1 MTYKVQV
8 LHQLKHVEVV
18 RKEDVTL
25 QLNDGQLIVNIETIR
40 SQLMKDIFP
49 IDTLTLCSCMR
60 VIQLPDFSVTTATKM
75 VELLQTGETL
85 LTRRQDLADIS
96 KLKRALGCVSINVCR
111 KVEIPRDTCPVCFR

>member
-49 IDTLTLCSCMR
+49 VDTLTLCSCMR
-60 VIQLPDFSVTTATKM
+60 VILLPDFSVTTATKM

-96 KLKRALGCVSINVCR
+96 KLKRALGCVSINICR
-111 KVEIPRDTCPVCFR
+111 KVEISRDTCPVCFR